1 MRYIYLIVLTIAT
14 FSCAKQE
21 KKQESENANN
31 EIEDSVETAI
41 KPLYISEK
49 VENDSDDPA
58 IWINKSDKSK
68 SLIVGTD
75 KGDDSGM
82 GALYVFDLKG
92 KKIDSVMGIHR
103 PNNVDVAYGLDLR
116 GESVDIAVCTERH
129 KSGIR
134 VFKLPEMTPI
144 DGGGIEVYKGDSLRE
159 TMGVAL
165 YTHSESGNIYAIVGR
180 KEGPKE
186 KYLRQYLLKDNGEGK
201 VVAELVRRF
210 GNFSGKKEIE
220 AIAVDDRLGYI
231 YYSDENVG
239 VRKYY
244 AHPDSSD
251 VELALFGTEG
261 FTDDHEGISIY
272 NQTDSTGFILVS
284 DQQANKFQIFRREG
298 EANNPHEHNL
308 VKTVLVSTVE
318 SDGNEVT
325 SENLGSD
332 FPNGLFVAMSD
343 DGTFQLY
350 SWEDIATELF

>member
-1 MRYIYLIVLTIAT
+1 MRYAYLIILTTAI

-21 KKQESENANN
+21 QNSETKSNDVQAVE
-31 EIEDSVETAI
+31 EIAI
-41 KPLYISEK
+41 KPVYVTEK
-49 VENDSDDPA
+49 VKNDSDDPA
-58 IWINKSDKSK
+58 IWINKDDKSK
-68 SLIVGTD
+68 SLIIGTD
-75 KGDDSGM
+75 KGDDSGI

-92 KKIDSVMGIHR
+92 KKVDSVMNIHR
-103 PNNVDVAYGLDLR
+103 PNNVDVAYGLNLN
-116 GESVDIAVCTERH
+116 GESVDIAVSTERH

-134 VFKLPEMTPI
+134 VFKLPEMKPI

-165 YTHSESGNIYAIVGR
+165 YTDTESGNIYAIVGR

-186 KYLRQYLLKDNGEGK
+186 NYLRQYLLKDNGDGQ
-201 VVAELVRRF
+201 VVAELVRKF
-210 GNFSGKKEIE
+210 GNFSGVKEIE
-220 AIAVDDRLGYI
+220 AIAVDNQLGYI

-239 VRKYY
+239 VKKYY
-244 AHPDSSD
+244 AHPDSSNI
-251 VELALFGTEG
+251 ELALFGTEG

-308 VKTVLVSTVE
+308 VKAMLFSTVE
-318 SDGNEVT
+318 SDGNEIT
-325 SENLGSD
+325 SENLGPD
-332 FPNGLFVAMSD
+332 FPKGLFVAMSD

-350 SWEDIATELF
+350 SWEDIESELF